1 MGSDL
6 VSLLASGGSHQPV
19 VVGWGATHSYGPAE
33 TRLRED
39 SMWKKKTVSFLRGV
53 G

>member
-1 MGSDL
+1 MCLPDDYVGSDL

-39 SMWKKKTVSFLRGV
+39 SM
-53 G
+53 